1 MKSFITGF
9 KGQLGYDLAKELC
22 KRGEN
27 EITVSDRSELDEEI
41 NKRSL
46 SLMEKENLNY
56 SFLDITD
63 KDAVM
68 DLIKS
73 VKPRILLAP
82 SFSPVHVSLIFIRY
96 IFNYIFYVFHII
108 TNNFLYI
115 YLSIFYSTIFN

>member
-41 NKRSL
+41 NKRSI
-46 SLMEKENLNY
+46 SLIENENLNY
-56 SFLDITD
+56 SSLDITEN
-63 KDAVM
+63 DAVL

-73 VKPRILLAP
+73 V
-82 SFSPVHVSLIFIRY
+82 
-96 IFNYIFYVFHII
+96 
-108 TNNFLYI
+108 
-115 YLSIFYSTIFN
+115 